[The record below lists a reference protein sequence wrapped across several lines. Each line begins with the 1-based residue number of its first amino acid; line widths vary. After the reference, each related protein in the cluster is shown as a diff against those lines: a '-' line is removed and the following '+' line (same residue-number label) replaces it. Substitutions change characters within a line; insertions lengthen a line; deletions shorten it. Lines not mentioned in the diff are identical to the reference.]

1 MYLACKGLK
10 NIMRED
16 LLPELVPYMVQSSED
31 GDFKEGETIII
42 PIDENPDLRTVKDK
56 FKLHKDSGMSSA
68 RITLQYPSRVSSQRA
83 VSVRTP
89 STNLQNPVS
98 GITITS

>member
-31 GDFKEGETIII
+31 GDFKEGERIII
-42 PIDENPDLRTVKDK
+42 PIDKNPDLRTVKDK
-56 FKLHKDSGMSSA
+56 FKLHKNSGMNSA
-68 RITLQYPSRVSSQRA
+68 RITFQYPSRVSSQ
-83 VSVRTP
+83 SET
-89 STNLQNPVS
+89 LYLYCLL
-98 GITITS
+98 